1 MSHDAVWISVRSL
14 RVDLRSALRV
24 IPACL
29 CPSGGRGRWWW
40 VVGGWTKKKSLRP
53 ADHSAVSTSQSLVPP
68 LRIFTANFC
77 ALCVPPSLPAQVYGL
92 FEGMLE
98 KLELEDDGEC

>member
-1 MSHDAVWISVRSL
+1 MAHDAVWISVRSL
-14 RVDLRSALRV
+14 WVDLRSALRV
-24 IPACL
+24 ITACL
-29 CPSGGRGRWWW
+29 CPSGGG
-40 VVGGWTKKKSLRP
+40 GGWVDKKKSLRP

-77 ALCVPPSLPAQVYGL
+77 ALCHPPSLPSQVYGL